1 MRSQCGTTGTSG
13 ATLTGAS
20 GFADRRLLPPACL
33 PDESFELAPRE
44 WPASGIGCSDGRV
57 RVKDSEFCDSF
68 GARVDPSL
76 DRNDFSSLINFKVL
90 SVLLS
95 LNNSSS
101 SGGGTAQIGLGKNG
115 EKGTLC
121 RCFECAC
128 VTGQRLQSAK
138 RPAKIYSS
146 PLKL

>member
-1 MRSQCGTTGTSG
+1 MRSQRGDTGTSD
-13 ATLTGAS
+13 ATL
-20 GFADRRLLPPACL
+20 ADAAGLIDRCLLPSACL
-33 PDESFELAPRE
+33 ADETFEFTPRE
-44 WPASGIGCSDGRV
+44 WPASGIGCSGGRV
-57 RVKDSEFCDSF
+57 RGIATDVCDSF
-68 GARVDPSL
+68 GAPVDPSL
-76 DRNDFSSLINFKVL
+76 DRNDFSSLINFKIL

-101 SGGGTAQIGLGKNG
+101 SGGGTAQIGLEKDG
-115 EKGTLC
+115 EKDTRC

-128 VTGQRLQSAK
+128 FSGQRLQSAK